1 MPFLRKTSPRDP
13 LPVTMSGVRMGERL
27 LQIGVD
33 DARLAGQLAAKVG
46 LSGHAA
52 MIVADEAAATRARG
66 GIADAGG
73 LVDLQV
79 GRLDQLPFP
88 PDSFDAIVVHN
99 MHNLLAS
106 IETSTR
112 APVINE
118 WRRALRLGGRII
130 VIDPGVRSG
139 LGAWL
144 RPGPKT
150 DAGYDRAGGTLA
162 ALEAA
167 GFRPVRVLG
176 EREGFKFIEGLKT

>member
-1 MPFLRKTSPRDP
+1 MPFLRKMSARDP

-52 MIVADEAAATRARG
+52 MVVSDEAAADRARA

-79 GRLDQLPFP
+79 TRLDALPFP
-88 PDSFDAIVVHN
+88 PESFDAVVVHN
-99 MHNLLAS
+99 MNNLLTSIDAS
-106 IETSTR
+106 RRTQ
-112 APVINE
+112 VVNE
-118 WRRALRLGGRII
+118 WRRALRVGGRIV
-130 VIDPGVRSG
+130 VIESGMRSG
-139 LGAWL
+139 IGALL
-144 RPGPKT
+144 RPGPKP
-150 DAGYDRAGGTLA
+150 DADYQRSGGTLA

-167 GFRPVRVLG
+167 GFRPVRLLG
-176 EREGFKFIEGLKT
+176 DREGFKFIEGLKT